1 MKVLIDMNLSPD
13 WVNVFEKHGLDVVHW
28 KDIGDPRASD
38 ITIMSWA
45 RENGYVVF
53 TRDLDFG
60 TLLATTNLE
69 GPSVIQ
75 VRVSDVLPQTLG
87 ELLVKVIIRHQSDL
101 ESGVLLTLTEDRVR
115 LRSLPF
121 NIEGN

>member
-13 WVNVFEKHGLDVVHW
+13 WVNVLEQNGLDVVHW

-45 RENGYVVF
+45 RENDYVVF

-60 TLLATTNLE
+60 TLLATTNVE

-87 ELLVKVIIRHQSDL
+87 ELLVKVIFMHQSDL

-115 LRSLPF
+115 LRSLLF
-121 NIEGN
+121 NIENN

>member
-13 WVNVFEKHGLDVVHW
+13 WVNVLEQNGLDVVHW

-45 RENGYVVF
+45 RENDYVVF

-60 TLLATTNLE
+60 TLLATTNVE

-87 ELLVKVIIRHQSDL
+87 ELLVKVIFMHQSDL

-121 NIEGN
+121 NIEDN

>member
-13 WVNVFEKHGLDVVHW
+13 WVNVLEQNGLDVVHW
-28 KDIGDPRASD
+28 KDIGDPQASD

-45 RENGYVVF
+45 RENDYVVF

-60 TLLATTNLE
+60 TLLATTNEE

-75 VRVSDVLPQTLG
+75 VRVSDILPQNLG
-87 ELLVKVIIRHQSDL
+87 ELLVKVIFMHQSDL
-101 ESGVLLTLTEDRVR
+101 ESGVLITLTEDRVR

>member
-13 WVNVFEKHGLDVVHW
+13 WVNVLEQNGLDVVHW

-45 RENGYVVF
+45 RENDYVVF

-60 TLLATTNLE
+60 TLLATTNEE
-69 GPSVIQ
+69 GPNVIQ
-75 VRVSDVLPQTLG
+75 VRVSDVLPQNLG
-87 ELLVKVIIRHQSDL
+87 ELLVKVIFMHQSDL
-101 ESGVLLTLTEDRVR
+101 ESGVLITLTEDRVR

-121 NIEGN
+121 NTENN

>member
-1 MKVLIDMNLSPD
+1 MKLLIDMNLSPD
-13 WVNVFEKHGLDVVHW
+13 WVNVFEQHGLEIVHW
-28 KDIGDPRASD
+28 QEIGDPRASD

-60 TLLATTNLE
+60 TILATTDVQ

-75 VRVSDVLPQTLG
+75 IRASDVLPQTLG
-87 ELLVKVIIRHQSDL
+87 ELLVKIVFQHQLDL
-101 ESGVLLTLTEDRVR
+101 ENGALLTVTEERVR
-115 LRSLPF
+115 LRTLPI
-121 NIEGN
+121 NIEDN

>member
-13 WVNVFEKHGLDVVHW
+13 WVNVLEQNGLDVVHW

-45 RENGYVVF
+45 RENDHIVF

-60 TLLATTNLE
+60 TLLATTNEE

-87 ELLVKVIIRHQSDL
+87 ELLVKVIFMHQSDL
-101 ESGVLLTLTEDRVR
+101 ESGVLITLTEDRVR

-121 NIEGN
+121 NIENN